1 MAGSILQHIQYN
13 THKREKKIDER
24 EKERERVRERRER
37 VRETIQYYSTAG
49 CRVPWTGVIPLETP
63 TMNTRAAWIRA
74 NPVRN
79 LTKYSISAFKVEEVL
94 PTSPLIGMKGG
105 SKEGR
110 KEVM

>member
-1 MAGSILQHIQYN
+1 M
-13 THKREKKIDER
+13 
-24 EKERERVRERRER
+24 RERRER